1 MGGGMREGSF
11 KARVI
16 AAAAIAAAV
25 LSGVALFWTAQRVQT
40 AEMKVRQLD
49 EASASEQ
56 QALHVLR
63 AEWDY
68 LNRPDRL
75 EALARQNLSMSAP
88 QPGEVV
94 ASPAAI
100 NDPAP
105 EPLKKHRQDVQPAV
119 MVRPQTETQAAP
131 SAAIPPQPEVPQLEV
146 PQPPQIADHHSF
158 QDLMRDLDGKG
169 GTP

>member
-1 MGGGMREGSF
+1 MREGSL
-11 KARVI
+11 KANVL
-16 AAAAIAAAV
+16 AVAAIGAAV

-40 AEMKVRQLD
+40 AETKVRQLD
-49 EASASEQ
+49 EAAASEQ

-75 EALARQNLSMSAP
+75 EALAKQNLSMTAP

-100 NDPAP
+100 ADPAP
-105 EPLKKHRQDVQPAV
+105 EPLQKHRREIQVQPAV
-119 MVRPQTETQAAP
+119 MVKPQVAGAQPAFP
-131 SAAIPPQPEVPQLEV
+131 SATSPQPEA
-146 PQPPQIADHHSF
+146 PQPPQAADHRSF
-158 QDLMRDLDGKG
+158 QDLMKDLDGRG

>member
-1 MGGGMREGSF
+1 MREGSL
-11 KARVI
+11 KARVL
-16 AAAAIAAAV
+16 AAV
-25 LSGVALFWTAQRVQT
+25 AIGTAVMSGVALFWTAQRVQT
-40 AEMKVRQLD
+40 AEMKVRQLND
-49 EASASEQ
+49 ASASEQ

-75 EALARQNLSMSAP
+75 EALAKQNLSMSAP
-88 QPGEVV
+88 QSGEVV

-105 EPLKKHRQDVQPAV
+105 EPLQKHRHEAQVQPAV
-119 MVRPQTETQAAP
+119 MVQPQPAGTQAAP
-131 SAAIPPQPEVPQLEV
+131 AAISPQPEAPQSS
-146 PQPPQIADHHSF
+146 QAFDQRSF
-158 QDLMRDLDGKG
+158 QDLMKDLGGKE